1 MEILAA
7 TDLLR
12 RHLPD
17 LAVRMVNV
25 VDLMRLQPPS
35 EHPHRLPDAEF
46 DAIFTT
52 DRAVIFAYHGY
63 PWLIHRL
70 TRRTTSWSSS
80 RKTRITLTFYP
91 DRAGTRRA
99 ERPGPEG
106 PFSVRDKGLDLDPG
120 SGFQH
125 LCMNAPTKPTTRT
138 AVSAN
143 GLRKTYGDKVVLD
156 GVDLSIGEGEVF
168 ALLGPNGAGKTTTI
182 KILSTLIPA
191 DAGTVSVMG
200 HDLRGEAGAV
210 RAVIGVTGQFSAVD
224 NWLTGE
230 ENLLLMGRLL
240 HVPAAERRVRTARL
254 LERFD
259 LVEAAKR
266 TPATYSGGMTRR
278 LDIAMTL
285 MGRPRL
291 IFLDEPTAGL
301 DPRSR
306 HTTWQLIRDLVAE
319 RVTIL
324 LTTQY
329 LEEADQL
336 ADRVAVLDQGRI
348 VAEGTPAELKRR
360 IPGAHIRLRFADAA
374 SLDAAARTLREGIR
388 DDEELALRVPNEG
401 GVRSLRDVLARLGD
415 GVAVDDLSIHT
426 PDLDDVFFALTGHP
440 SKEQTQ

>member
-1 MEILAA
+1 MC
-7 TDLLR
+7 
-12 RHLPD
+12 
-17 LAVRMVNV
+17 
-25 VDLMRLQPPS
+25 
-35 EHPHRLPDAEF
+35 
-46 DAIFTT
+46 
-52 DRAVIFAYHGY
+52 G
-63 PWLIHRL
+63 
-70 TRRTTSWSSS
+70 
-80 RKTRITLTFYP
+80 
-91 DRAGTRRA
+91 
-99 ERPGPEG
+99 
-106 PFSVRDKGLDLDPG
+106 
-120 SGFQH
+120 
-125 LCMNAPTKPTTRT
+125 MNATKHATRT

-143 GLRKTYGDKVVLD
+143 GLRKAYGEKVVLD

-168 ALLGPNGAGKTTTI
+168 ALLGPNGAGKTTTVQ
-182 KILSTLIPA
+182 ILSTLIPA
-191 DAGTVSVMG
+191 DAGTASVMG

-240 HVPAAERRVRTARL
+240 HLPAAERRARTARL

-259 LVEAAKR
+259 LIEAAKR

-306 HTTWQLIRDLVAE
+306 HTTWQLIRDLVAQG
-319 RVTIL
+319 VTIL

-336 ADRVAVLDQGRI
+336 ADRIAVLDRGRI
-348 VAEGTPAELKRR
+348 VAEGTPEDLKRR
-360 IPGAHIRLRFADAA
+360 IPGAHIRLRFADAT
-374 SLDAAARTLREGIR
+374 SLDAAARALPEGTR
-388 DDEELALRVPNEG
+388 DDQELALRVPNEG
-401 GVRSLRDVLARLGD
+401 GIASLRDVLARLGD
-415 GVAVDDLSIHT
+415 GVAVDDLSIQT
-426 PDLDDVFFALTGHP
+426 PDLDDVFFALTGQP